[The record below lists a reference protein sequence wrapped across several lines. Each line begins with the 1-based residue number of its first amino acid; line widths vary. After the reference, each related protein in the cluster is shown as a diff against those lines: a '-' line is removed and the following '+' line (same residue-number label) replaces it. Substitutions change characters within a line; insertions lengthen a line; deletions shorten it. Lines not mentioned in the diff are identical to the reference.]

1 MFSRLREI
9 ERKILLEGNVVRFQ
23 NKENIQEKEKE
34 KEIMTPTPVPVAPVV
49 PGAAAPPTVSSTPA
63 PGQSKASV
71 LLGLLFTLGID
82 AASIFIK
89 NPNHQNTAGSIITA
103 LGNILPELESLL

>member
-1 MFSRLREI
+1 MFSKLREI
-9 ERKILLEGNVVRFQ
+9 ERKILLEGNVVKFQ
-23 NKENIQEKEKE
+23 NKENTQEKE

-103 LGNILPELESLL
+103 LGNILPELEALL